1 MGEEVTR
8 IAFICVENAGR
19 SQMAAAFAEDK
30 VRADG
35 AAIEVLSGGTAPAE
49 SVHPEVIGV
58 MREVGVDLTRR
69 RPQEISEEKAETAD
83 IIITMG
89 CSAERVCPA
98 TWRGDSRDWDLPE
111 PKGRSV
117 EQIRAIRD
125 RIRTRVHEL
134 FLEIGAAPDGREV

>member
-19 SQMAAAFAEDK
+19 SQMAAAFAEEK

-83 IIITMG
+83 IIIRWAVRRSG
-89 CSAERVCPA
+89 CVRRRGVGTVA
-98 TWRGDSRDWDLPE
+98 TGTFPIRRG
-111 PKGRSV
+111 GRSNRSG
-117 EQIRAIRD
+117 QSG
-125 RIRTRVHEL
+125 TG
-134 FLEIGAAPDGREV
+134 LERGYTSCF